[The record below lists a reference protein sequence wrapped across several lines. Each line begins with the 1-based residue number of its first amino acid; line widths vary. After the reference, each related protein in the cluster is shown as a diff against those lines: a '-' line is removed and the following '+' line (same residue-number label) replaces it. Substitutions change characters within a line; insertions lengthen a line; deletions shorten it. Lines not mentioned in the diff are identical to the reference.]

1 LMRRTK
7 YCGLI
12 NDARQSL
19 LNVLGLERAS
29 PMYSRADGGIPMT
42 MISVASIHSITAARA
57 DIHPPKIIA
66 LFCCVGLVMSL
77 CLMTLGIDLDAG
89 SV

>member
-1 LMRRTK
+1 
-7 YCGLI
+7 
-12 NDARQSL
+12 
-19 LNVLGLERAS
+19 
-29 PMYSRADGGIPMT
+29 MT